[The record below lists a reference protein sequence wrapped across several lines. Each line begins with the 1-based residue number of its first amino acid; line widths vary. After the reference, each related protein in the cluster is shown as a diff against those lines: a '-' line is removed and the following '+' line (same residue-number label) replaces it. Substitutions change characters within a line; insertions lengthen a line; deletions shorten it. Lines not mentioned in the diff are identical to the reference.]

1 MNHNIS
7 PNKNGIGVTID
18 KINLASDLSAT
29 LIFQIQDLL
38 NKYKVVVFK
47 DQHLCFSFWTSICT

>member
-18 KINLASDLSAT
+18 KINLAIDLSAS
-29 LIFQIQDLL
+29 LIIQIQDLL
-38 NKYKVVVFK
+38 SKNKAVVFN
-47 DQHLCFSFWTSICT
+47 D